1 MVFGLRKRNIKGV
14 SEIKTKSSGRG
25 NIMNEHKFMIYLGL
39 TLVGLGVL
47 LDTPLSFPLVLVGN
61 LFIIFYSIM
70 DRNWELAII
79 TFFMLWFQSIRILL
93 GGL

>member
-1 MVFGLRKRNIKGV
+1 
-14 SEIKTKSSGRG
+14 
-25 NIMNEHKFMIYLGL
+25 MNEHKFMIYLGL

-70 DRNWELAII
+70 DRKDLEIKCK
-79 TFFMLWFQSIRILL
+79 QGESLL
-93 GGL
+93 